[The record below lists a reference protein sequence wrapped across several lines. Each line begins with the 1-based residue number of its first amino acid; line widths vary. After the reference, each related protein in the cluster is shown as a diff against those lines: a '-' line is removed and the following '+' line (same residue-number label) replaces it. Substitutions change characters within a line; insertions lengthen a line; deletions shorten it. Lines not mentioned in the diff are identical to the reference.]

1 MSEERKPLV
10 CVAMGSASD
19 AEVMKGCTDTLKEL
33 DIPHEVRVMSA
44 HRTPDRTREVTEGAV
59 ARGVE
64 VMVAGAGWAAH
75 LAGVIAAHTSL
86 PVIGVPID
94 SSPLQGLDALLATVQ
109 MPPGVPV
116 ATMALGKGGAKNAA
130 VLAARILA
138 LKHPDVR
145 ERLEAYQEEMTRK
158 VLEAGKGLES

>member
-1 MSEERKPLV
+1 MTEEQKPLV

-19 AEVMKGCTDTLKEL
+19 AEVMKGCTDILKEL
-33 DIPHEVRVMSA
+33 GIPHEVKVMSA
-44 HRTPDRTREVTEGAV
+44 HRTPDRTREVTEGAA

-75 LAGVIAAHTSL
+75 LAGVIAAHTPL

-130 VLAARILA
+130 VFAARILA
-138 LKHPDVR
+138 LKHPGIR

-158 VLEAGKGLES
+158 VLEAGKNLES